1 MPGLRWL
8 FIVVFMLSLS
18 IPLLMVT
25 IEGHMKLGNH
35 TWIVQMAPAP
45 FWSQPSPPSYQAFAK
60 DFHSSEDF
68 PREGTP
74 GVSFYTLKR
83 IDWSLLY
90 TLTLLWP
97 ISLIFGC
104 FFLGFRGQRRDL
116 LLHCVGC
123 GGIGVT
129 IGCIVF
135 MILWQW
141 PIIYSLEFTL
151 IAYFAG
157 ALIGGILYRLMPPKH
172 NTAEQSATYSP

>member
-8 FIVVFMLSLS
+8 FIVVFVLSLS

-25 IEGHMKLGNH
+25 IEGHMKLGNY

-45 FWSQPSPPSYQAFAK
+45 FWSQPSPPPYQAFAT
-60 DFHSSEDF
+60 DFHNSEDF

-74 GVSFYTLKR
+74 GVSFHTVKR

-104 FFLGFRGQRRDL
+104 LYLGFRGQRRDL

-123 GGIGVT
+123 GGVGVT
-129 IGCIVF
+129 IGCIAF
-135 MILWQW
+135 MILLQGL
-141 PIIYSLEFTL
+141 IIWSWGLTL
-151 IAYFAG
+151 IAYLAG
-157 ALIGGILYRLMPPKH
+157 VIIGGIIFMKLPPNREKLI
-172 NTAEQSATYSP
+172 P